1 MRSCRYLEMMLEFRQ
16 EHRQQYDQMLD
27 HYDLREVE
35 ENAPPSEEE
44 ESETEDTIEE
54 PEE

>member
-1 MRSCRYLEMMLEFRQ
+1 MMLEFRRG
-16 EHRQQYDQMLD
+16 HRQQYDQMLD

-35 ENAPPSEEE
+35 ENASSSDEE
-44 ESETEDTIEE
+44 ESETENMVEA